1 LEQLSGGDALRRAEL
16 ERLVEECERSSPML
30 DQPAVERFAGLLEG
44 EAQSIPD
51 VLAKR
56 YRITRE
62 LGRGG
67 MAVVYLATDV
77 KHGRE
82 VAVKVVRS
90 ELAAAL
96 GTARFLR
103 EIEIA
108 AKLHHPHIVSLYDSG
123 EADGVVYYVMPY
135 EAGYSLRQ
143 RLQRD
148 GALPVT
154 EAVRILRD
162 VADAMAY
169 AHRHGVLHRDIKP
182 ENVMLAER
190 HAVVTDFGIAKA
202 VSEATAGQ
210 TLTAVGVALG
220 TPAYMAPEQIA
231 ADPRIDHRAD
241 IYSFGCLAYE
251 ILTGQPPFV
260 RTTVQAVL
268 GAHMTEAPEPIA
280 HRRAA
285 LPPPLATLTMRC
297 LEKDATKRWQNADDL
312 VRSLE
317 AISLSDATPVV
328 SRRPVP
334 WQPVAFTGGIII
346 AGVLAWTI
354 WSARAVDNSTVPP
367 LAGSVQQETTSIAV
381 LPFDNLGPAD
391 DEYFAAGMTEEITSR
406 LSAVSGLAVVSRR
419 AAQRFARTDKT
430 PRAIASELGTAYLL
444 TGNVRWTGAGSK
456 RVRITLELLQA
467 RDERQL
473 WSTTY
478 DRVIDDI
485 FEVQS
490 DIARQVTQ
498 ALGVTLLE
506 GDRTRLS
513 VEPTDNHEA
522 YRLYLKGRYYWNKRT
537 AEDARIAQDLFQ
549 QAVDL
554 DPSYSRAW
562 VGIGDT
568 WISRGWYSRL
578 APREAFPKAKSAAM
592 QALAFDSTLSEAHAS
607 LAHIHFEFD
616 HDWEAAER
624 EYIRAIQLDPKN
636 PIAHHWYGGFLS
648 AMGRHEEALHEAEL
662 ARALDPLA
670 PIIQTWVGLKYYF
683 AGKSDPA
690 IAEFLKALELDSDF
704 APAHWHLGWAYQQA
718 GRMKDGVT
726 EAERAF
732 ALDKGSLV
740 YLAALGH
747 AYALAGRPNDARATL
762 DRLTQESRSRHVS
775 AYHVAVIHI
784 ALGDTIAGL
793 DWLDRAYDE
802 QSPWIGYLNVD
813 PRVERVRGHPRFERL
828 LLKARL
834 AVPTRR

>member
-1 LEQLSGGDALRRAEL
+1 
-16 ERLVEECERSSPML
+16 
-30 DQPAVERFAGLLEG
+30 
-44 EAQSIPD
+44 
-51 VLAKR
+51 
-56 YRITRE
+56 
-62 LGRGG
+62 
-67 MAVVYLATDV
+67 
-77 KHGRE
+77 
-82 VAVKVVRS
+82 
-90 ELAAAL
+90 
-96 GTARFLR
+96 
-103 EIEIA
+103 
-108 AKLHHPHIVSLYDSG
+108 
-123 EADGVVYYVMPY
+123 
-135 EAGYSLRQ
+135 
-143 RLQRD
+143 
-148 GALPVT
+148 
-154 EAVRILRD
+154 
-162 VADAMAY
+162 
-169 AHRHGVLHRDIKP
+169 
-182 ENVMLAER
+182 
-190 HAVVTDFGIAKA
+190 
-202 VSEATAGQ
+202 
-210 TLTAVGVALG
+210 
-220 TPAYMAPEQIA
+220 
-231 ADPRIDHRAD
+231 
-241 IYSFGCLAYE
+241 
-251 ILTGQPPFV
+251 
-260 RTTVQAVL
+260 
-268 GAHMTEAPEPIA
+268 
-280 HRRAA
+280 
-285 LPPPLATLTMRC
+285 
-297 LEKDATKRWQNADDL
+297 
-312 VRSLE
+312 
-317 AISLSDATPVV
+317 
-328 SRRPVP
+328 
-334 WQPVAFTGGIII
+334 
-346 AGVLAWTI
+346 
-354 WSARAVDNSTVPP
+354 
-367 LAGSVQQETTSIAV
+367 
-381 LPFDNLGPAD
+381 
-391 DEYFAAGMTEEITSR
+391 
-406 LSAVSGLAVVSRR
+406 
-419 AAQRFARTDKT
+419 
-430 PRAIASELGTAYLL
+430 
-444 TGNVRWTGAGSK
+444 
-456 RVRITLELLQA
+456 
-467 RDERQL
+467 
-473 WSTTY
+473 
-478 DRVIDDI
+478 
-485 FEVQS
+485 
-490 DIARQVTQ
+490 
-498 ALGVTLLE
+498 
-506 GDRTRLS
+506 